1 MAKYYEIDEK
11 MARAAHEANSMRDY
25 RPNQKTDEYR
35 LMVDGAAATAAE
47 QIALRPEFAD
57 EINDI
62 LDRYS
67 RKLAGWFNE
76 MSRVDAMCPSILV
89 SGGSNFPVKKKEKQN
104 ARRDAM
110 WKKWEEIK
118 WMLHRMKTI
127 GTGGIKASDEKAV
140 YKLQVALDAARELQ
154 EHMKAVNA
162 YYRKHK
168 TLDGCEIVTDDERRS
183 IEDFFARYPGIRNL
197 KPYETYEFTNNNA
210 KIHRLEDRI
219 KEIQAIKDAGSSE
232 TEAAEYEGLKV
243 VENTEAMRIQLIF
256 DGKPDPEVRDI
267 LKSNG
272 FRWAPSQGAWQRQ
285 LNRNG
290 KSAAETV
297 LRQLAA
303 L

>member
-1 MAKYYEIDEK
+1 MSKYYEIDEK
-11 MARAAHEANSMRDY
+11 MARIAHEMNSMRDY

-89 SGGSNFPVKKKEKQN
+89 SGGSNFPVKKKERQN
-104 ARRDAM
+104 ARRDVM

-118 WMLHRMKTI
+118 GMLYRMKTI

-168 TLDGCEIVTDDERRS
+168 TLEGCDIVTEDERKS
-183 IEDFFARYPGIRNL
+183 IEDFFARYPNVKNM

-256 DGKPDPEVRDI
+256 DGKPEPEVRDI

-290 KSAAETV
+290 ESAAETV

>member
-1 MAKYYEIDEK
+1 MSKYYELDEK

-76 MSRVDAMCPSILV
+76 MSRVDAMCPSILE
-89 SGGSNFPVKKKEKQN
+89 SGGSNFPVTKKEKQN

-118 WMLHRMKTI
+118 RMLYRMKTI

-183 IEDFFARYPGIRNL
+183 IEDFFARYPNVKNL

-219 KEIQAIKDAGSSE
+219 KEIQTIKDAGSSE

>member
-1 MAKYYEIDEK
+1 MYYEIDEK
-11 MARAAHEANSMRDY
+11 MARVAHEMNSMREY
-25 RPNQKTDEYR
+25 RPCEKTNEYR
-35 LMVDGAAATAAE
+35 AMVDKAAALAAE
-47 QIALRPEFAD
+47 QIALRPEYRD

-67 RKLAGWFNE
+67 HKLAVWFNE

-89 SGGSNFPVKKKEKQN
+89 SGGSNFPVAKKERQN
-104 ARRDAM
+104 ARRETM
-110 WKKWEEIK
+110 QNKWKEIERL
-118 WMLHRMKTI
+118 LHRMETI
-127 GTGGIKASDEKAV
+127 GTGGIKSSDEKAI
-140 YKLQVALDAARELQ
+140 YKLQKSLEAAQDLQ

-168 TLDGCEIVTDDERRS
+168 TLDGCEIVTEDERKS
-183 IEDFFARYPGIRNL
+183 IENFFAMYPNVKNL
-197 KPYETYEFTNNNA
+197 KPYEIFELTNNNA

-232 TEAAEYEGLKV
+232 TEVAGYEGLKV
-243 VENTEAMRIQLIF
+243 VENTDTMRIQLIF
-256 DGKPDPEVRDI
+256 DGKPDPDVRCI

-290 KSAAETV
+290 KAAAEAV
-297 LRQLAA
+297 LRQLAE

>member
-1 MAKYYEIDEK
+1 MSKYYEIDEK

-118 WMLHRMKTI
+118 WMLYRMKTI

-183 IEDFFARYPGIRNL
+183 IEDFFAKYPNVKNL